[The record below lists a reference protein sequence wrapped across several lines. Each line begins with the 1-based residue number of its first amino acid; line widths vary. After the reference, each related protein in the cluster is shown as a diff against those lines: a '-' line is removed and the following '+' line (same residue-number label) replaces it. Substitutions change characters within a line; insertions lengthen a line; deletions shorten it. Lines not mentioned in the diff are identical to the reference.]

1 MSGTMR
7 RNRSKWLSWSAGW
20 RVRAVALALALGAT
34 GLMTA
39 FAVAGIGAKHVAGD
53 GGMAQLVLAQKIAQG
68 TPPAPATTP
77 PTASANAPVNI
88 PAPEPPTAQGLE
100 DTAAARDKILTE
112 ATQIEEEMKQ
122 AIQHTDKLRINAYNA
137 KDIIRLNTVTSKLEE
152 MRQIMAI
159 AKPAFAAIREPGQDI
174 FVMRA
179 KLSTIRQ
186 GKDRMQEDEA
196 AAEAAEGDSVDSVT
210 AAGAENAGT
219 NPNSGGTN
227 PTLPANPTSETTI
240 PNRPGQASPYR

>member
-7 RNRSKWLSWSAGW
+7 RNRSKWLSWSSGW
-20 RVRAVALALALGAT
+20 RVRAVQLALALGAT

-39 FAVAGIGAKHVAGD
+39 FAVAGD
-53 GGMAQLVLAQKIAQG
+53 MAQLVLAQQIAQG

-77 PTASANAPVNI
+77 TTASANASAPANI
-88 PAPEPPTAQGLE
+88 PAPGQPSAPTAQGLE

-159 AKPAFAAIREPGQDI
+159 AKPAFAAIRQPGQDI

-196 AAEAAEGDSVDSVT
+196 TAEAAEGDSVDSVT
-210 AAGAENAGT
+210 AAGAENAGA
-219 NPNSGGTN
+219 NPNSGGTD
-227 PTLPANPTSETTI
+227 PTLPGNPTSSTTI
-240 PNRPGQASPYR
+240 PDRPGQASPYR